1 MTSDPVLRMTSDP
14 CPQDDMFA
22 VELLAGHIYVH
33 VDLGSGSARVRATDR
48 RVDDGLWH
56 SITVVRQGRK
66 GRVTVDDHS
75 SDFVTPGGSRESG
88 KAMMNRGSGMAG
100 ESRWKHDIISIKLSE

>member
-1 MTSDPVLRMTSDP
+1 
-14 CPQDDMFA
+14 MFA

-56 SITVVRQGRK
+56 SITVIRKGRK

-75 SDFVTPGGSRESG
+75 SDFVTPGTRKWEDDAESWEWYG
-88 KAMMNRGSGMAG
+88 R
-100 ESRWKHDIISIKLSE
+100 